1 MAKNDIWQTKDGKR
15 IKMCDMTTSHL
26 KNAMNYFRH
35 DKKEFPMQ
43 WKLLE
48 TENQRRIKAKI
59 KKEEEQDPIESRFDI
74 LDL

>member
-1 MAKNDIWQTKDGKR
+1 MAKNDIWKCKDGTKV
-15 IKMCDMTTSHL
+15 KMCDMTKSHL

-35 DKKEFPMQ
+35 DKEEFPMQ

-48 TENQRRIKAKI
+48 TENQRRIKAEI
-59 KKEEEQDPIESRFDI
+59 RKEEQGPIESRFDI